1 MNATKKAT
9 IAVVANKNQHQNYN
23 TKNLFGLSR
32 KQWSKILDHT
42 ETIITNV
49 LVVITFGVMPF
60 IGLFL
65 AMFWRCL

>member
-9 IAVVANKNQHQNYN
+9 IAVAAKQNYRPNYN

-32 KQWSKILDHT
+32 KKWSKILDRLESVIVNT
-42 ETIITNV
+42 

-60 IGLFL
+60 VGLFL
-65 AMFWRCL
+65 AMFARCF